1 LTESKQP
8 PDRIKVVDRRR
19 FTNEGV
25 LREDGS
31 PAEQPEVAVAPPEAS
46 PSPRTEPSVPKAPPK
61 AAGSI
66 LFVELVA
73 MLVQQA
79 ELMLT
84 GAEGLPPQPQ
94 DAQRLIDYLG
104 VLEEKTRGNLA
115 AEEEKVLSDV
125 IFQLR
130 SMYIQRG

>member
-1 LTESKQP
+1 MRVKEP
-8 PDRIKVVDRRR
+8 PNRIKVVDRRR

-25 LREDGS
+25 LREDGLA
-31 PAEQPEVAVAPPEAS
+31 AEQPEVAVTPPEAS
-46 PSPRTEPSVPKAPPK
+46 PPSRSAPSAPKAEPK
-61 AAGSI
+61 AANSVVF
-66 LFVELVA
+66 LELVA

-130 SMYIQRG
+130 SMYIQRGR